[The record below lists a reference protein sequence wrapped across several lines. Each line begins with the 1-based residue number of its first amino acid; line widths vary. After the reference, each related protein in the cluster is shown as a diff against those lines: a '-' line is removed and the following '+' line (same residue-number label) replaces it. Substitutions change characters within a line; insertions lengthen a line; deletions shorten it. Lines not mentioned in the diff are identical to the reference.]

1 MHSSSIAE
9 WIVARVTDKQ
19 RAASMVG
26 DLVELEPQKG
36 PLWFWL
42 SLVRVVLSLAWR
54 RCLAFIVAPYAGLWM
69 LGKLPAA
76 LHNSYLRHAPPGT
89 WGVPGNLYLL
99 AIVGAFLWMM
109 LLYTAIQYGVRDRLT
124 QLVLALVGMITAVVY
139 GWGQPIALAVCI
151 ALGVCV
157 LAASAIGREYRRA
170 VMVLLVAW
178 LTGFGGWMLAMFL
191 GYKYQHHAGL
201 LGNRE
206 KRWVSFGLLM
216 ITGWMITTACSR
228 MHHWLMRDK
237 HLDFSAPQKNPVKP
251 VNARTN

>member
-9 WIVARVTDKQ
+9 WIVARYTDKQ

-42 SLVRVVLSLAWR
+42 SLVRVVISLAWR

-69 LGKLPAA
+69 LGKLAGA
-76 LHNSYLRHAPPGT
+76 LRNSYLRHAPPGT
-89 WGVPGNLYLL
+89 WGVPGNLFFLP
-99 AIVGAFLWMM
+99 IVGAFFWMV
-109 LLYTAIQYGVRDRLT
+109 LLYTAIRYGLRDRVT
-124 QLVLALVGMITAVVY
+124 QLVLALAGLITALVY
-139 GWGQPIALAVCI
+139 GWGQPIALAVCL

-157 LAASAIGREYRRA
+157 LAVSAIGREYRRA

-178 LTGFGGWMLAMFL
+178 LTGFGSWMLAMFL
-191 GYKYQHHAGL
+191 AYEYRRHFYPGS
-201 LGNRE
+201 LGDWEFRE
-206 KRWVSFGLLM
+206 HLVSFGLLM

-228 MHHWLMRDK
+228 MHHWLMHDK
-237 HLDFSAPQKNPVKP
+237 QLDFSAPQKTP
-251 VNARTN
+251 

>member
-9 WIVARVTDKQ
+9 WIVARFTDEQ
-19 RAASMVG
+19 RAVSMVG

-42 SLVRVVLSLAWR
+42 SLIRVVISLAWR
-54 RCLAFIVAPYAGLWM
+54 RSLAFIVAPYAGLWM
-69 LGKLPAA
+69 LGKLAAA
-76 LHNSYLRHAPPGT
+76 LQNSYLRHAPPGT
-89 WGVPGNLYLL
+89 WGVPGNLQLL
-99 AIVGAFLWMM
+99 PIVGAFLWI
-109 LLYTAIQYGVRDRLT
+109 LLPYTAIRYGVRDRLT

-178 LTGFGGWMLAMFL
+178 LTGFGSWMLAMFL
-191 GYKYQHHAGL
+191 AYEYRRHVYPGSS
-201 LGNRE
+201 LGELRE
-206 KRWVSFGLLM
+206 HPSIGWVSLGLLM

-237 HLDFSAPQKNPVKP
+237 QLDFSASQK
-251 VNARTN
+251 TL